1 MSGALVALS
10 TGILGCIR
18 RLPSTVWFYFDAQ
31 NGTNPFFP
39 GKPEGNSLKNTILPW
54 LRRIEQL
61 NTHETSYGLSMAG
74 GVATAQI
81 LPGGTNNIGT
91 HHLFICKHYKAC
103 AGGQAIV
110 IQLRPTAEISNVQG
124 HRTPPPP

>member
-39 GKPEGNSLKNTILPW
+39 GTPEGNSLKDTILPW

-61 NTHETSYGLSMAG
+61 NTRDFVWAFHGRRRHDCSDPSWRHE
-74 GVATAQI
+74 
-81 LPGGTNNIGT
+81 
-91 HHLFICKHYKAC
+91 
-103 AGGQAIV
+103 
-110 IQLRPTAEISNVQG
+110 
-124 HRTPPPP
+124 

>member
-1 MSGALVALS
+1 MSGALVVVS

-18 RLPSTVWFYFDAQ
+18 RLPSTVCFYFDAQ

-39 GKPEGNSLKNTILPW
+39 GTSEGNLLKNTILPW
-54 LRRIEQL
+54 LRSIEQL
-61 NTHETSYGLSMAG
+61 NTHETLYGLAVAG

-91 HHLFICKHYKAC
+91 HHLFSPVYM
-103 AGGQAIV
+103 
-110 IQLRPTAEISNVQG
+110 
-124 HRTPPPP
+124 